1 MCECVHHSCA
11 ESGTGSA
18 RLGAAETTRLESASI
33 ALKKKKFV
41 GRGHYGCFRIVRA
54 ASRRASRRNAYY
66 GECAA
71 DQRCREKASTGP
83 QGPAWLIWARHIQ
96 DARSSKQHNTWRSTC
111 ESKQLNGE
119 AALRGEGHLS
129 TPSGC
134 TPCRRAGPDVAS
146 LLEHRVTPR
155 AACGEVRALHLAAI
169 SCAHA
174 RPPPQVASAG
184 RVRAAPVEYV
194 RSPRHTGA
202 PTPPP
207 VPPPAHPPAQTP
219 TPPPPSAASPPSP

>member
-1 MCECVHHSCA
+1 M
-11 ESGTGSA
+11 
-18 RLGAAETTRLESASI
+18 
-33 ALKKKKFV
+33 
-41 GRGHYGCFRIVRA
+41 RA

-96 DARSSKQHNTWRSTC
+96 DARSSKQHSTWRSTC

-134 TPCRRAGPDVAS
+134 TPCRRAGTRCREPA
-146 LLEHRVTPR
+146 R
-155 AACGEVRALHLAAI
+155 APSDSESGVWGGEGAPPCSNQLR
-169 SCAHA
+169 S
-174 RPPPQVASAG
+174 RP
-184 RVRAAPVEYV
+184 
-194 RSPRHTGA
+194 
-202 PTPPP
+202 PTPPGGQCGP
-207 VPPPAHPPAQTP
+207 RQSRPCRVCALSAPHGRTHAAACAAANTPACTPAY
-219 TPPPPSAASPPSP
+219 AASAFCSVASITLSCCCLAHVARRLSSICFRSE